1 MRVGLAELVLAALAL
16 GAAGCEQEGLRQTD
30 ATGARAAEDSA
41 PLLLDDEPLLLADDP
56 ASSEHTGEGAD
67 NSRCYVCH
75 INYVREP
82 LAAKHAQAKIGCARC
97 HGPSDA
103 HIADESWA
111 SGGNGTAPGIMYPR
125 AKINSFCLSC
135 HPKDKID
142 AKRHKGVLAGT
153 GKEKH
158 CTDCHGKHRLP
169 IRRCK
174 WK

>member
-1 MRVGLAELVLAALAL
+1 MRVGLAAWVLAALAL
-16 GAAGCEQEGLRQTD
+16 GAAGCDRKGLEQSQ
-30 ATGARAAEDSA
+30 ATGTGAARDPA
-41 PLLLDDEPLLLADDP
+41 PLLLEDEPLLLADDP
-56 ASSEHTGEGAD
+56 ASGEHAGEGAD

-75 INYVREP
+75 INYVRET
-82 LAAKHAQAKIGCARC
+82 LAATHARAKIGCARC

-111 SGGNGTAPGIMYPR
+111 SGGNGTAPEIMYPR

-135 HPKDKID
+135 HPVAKIG
-142 AKRHKGVLAGT
+142 AERHKGVLAGT
-153 GKEKH
+153 GKQKH

-169 IRRCK
+169 KRRCK